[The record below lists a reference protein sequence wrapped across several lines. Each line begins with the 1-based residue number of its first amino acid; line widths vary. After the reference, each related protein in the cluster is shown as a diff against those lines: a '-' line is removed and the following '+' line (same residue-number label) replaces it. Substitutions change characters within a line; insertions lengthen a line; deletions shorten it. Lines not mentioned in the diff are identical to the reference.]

1 MVKETGNYMKGILEL
16 AAKWL
21 KDAHNDYVRAQAI
34 GEAEF
39 KGNAELR
46 AEHIEAAFRIYV
58 DDALHKYRRAVRSGT
73 AVSLNANKQIKGV
86 SGEQYSSTE
95 PFNAHDR
102 SLRSGIPAGKAT
114 RANLIEEFIKP
125 RYTRIKGCS
134 GRHEV
139 DGVRRYAN
147 IKRNA

>member
-21 KDAHNDYVRAQAI
+21 KDAHNDYVRAQGMGA
-34 GEAEF
+34 AEF

-46 AEHIEAAFRIYV
+46 AEHMEAAFRIYV
-58 DDALHKYRRAVRSGT
+58 DDALHKYRHAVRSGT
-73 AVSLNANKQIKGV
+73 AVPLNANKQIKGV
-86 SGEQYSSTE
+86 SGEKYSSTE

-125 RYTRIKGCS
+125 RLRAS
-134 GRHEV
+134 
-139 DGVRRYAN
+139 RRVVAHP
-147 IKRNA
+147 K

>member
-1 MVKETGNYMKGILEL
+1 MVKETGNYMKDILEL

-46 AEHIEAAFRIYV
+46 AEHMKAAFRIYV
-58 DDALHKYRRAVRSGT
+58 DDALHRRSGT
-73 AVSLNANKQIKGV
+73 AVPLNANKQIKGV
-86 SGEQYSSTE
+86 SGERYSPTE

-102 SLRSGIPAGKAT
+102 SLRSGIPASKAT

-125 RYTRIKGCS
+125 RLRASRRVVAG
-134 GRHEV
+134 EV